1 MANTT
6 KPFKMTLR
14 AYQVGFGDCFLLTF
28 HYKDDRDRNV
38 LIDFGSKRKPKGYE
52 GNVMVDVATDI
63 HEKCGGRLDLVVA
76 THRHQDHIS
85 GFATASNGKGSG
97 DIIASCKV
105 GAVIQPWT
113 EHPDAKDP
121 DLKAPGISVQS
132 KAFAMALN
140 NMHSVAD
147 AALSEVAAKSF
158 RMMGASEVETVA
170 DNNTKNA
177 SAVNNLFNMSA
188 RRLYVSYGSKPSL
201 KKELPGVSVRF
212 LGPPTLEDNP
222 SITSEG
228 EVAEEFWA
236 LQSGAGQV
244 AARRRALFRNADR
257 YTDFPSRANW
267 FVARMRAVRGSQ
279 LKGIVHAIDG
289 ALNNTSL
296 IILFTVKS
304 KKLLFPGDA
313 EIENWSYALKQPGV
327 KKLLS
332 SVNLYKVGHHG
343 STNAT
348 PRQSL
353 WENFKYRG
361 KAGKFRTVISTMK
374 GVYPGKKVGSEVPR
388 TKLIGELKANSEY
401 HSTEDVKSPG
411 LCEEIEFLF

>member
-1 MANTT
+1 
-6 KPFKMTLR
+6 MTLR

-28 HYKDDRDRNV
+28 HYRNERDRNV
-38 LIDFGSKRKPKGYE
+38 LMDFGSKRKPKGYE
-52 GNVMVDVATDI
+52 GNVMVEIAKDI
-63 HEKCGGRLDLVVA
+63 HEKCGGQLDLVIA

-97 DIIASCKV
+97 DIIASCKI

-132 KAFAMALN
+132 RAFAMALN
-140 NMHSVAD
+140 NMNMVAD
-147 AALSEVAAKSF
+147 AALSEVAGKSF
-158 RMMGASEVETVA
+158 PRMAASEIRIVA
-170 DNNTKNA
+170 DNNTSNA
-177 SAVNNLFNMSA
+177 SAVNNLFNMSN
-188 RRLYVSYGSKPSL
+188 RRLYVSYGRKPSL
-201 KKELPGVSVRF
+201 KRQLPGVSVRF

-257 YTDFPSRANW
+257 YTDFPPRTNW

-279 LKGIVHAIDG
+279 LKGLVHAIDG

-296 IILFTVKS
+296 IILFVVGN

-327 KKLLS
+327 KQLLKG
-332 SVNLYKVGHHG
+332 VNLYKVGHHG

-348 PRQSL
+348 PRKGL
-353 WENFKYRG
+353 WENFENKGPSG
-361 KAGKFRTVISTMK
+361 KLKTVISTMK
-374 GVYPGKKVGSEVPR
+374 GVYPGKKEGLGVPR
-388 TKLIGELKANSEY
+388 KSLTDELQANSEY
-401 HSTEDVKSPG
+401 HSTESLKSPG
-411 LCEEIEFLF
+411 LCEEIEFKF